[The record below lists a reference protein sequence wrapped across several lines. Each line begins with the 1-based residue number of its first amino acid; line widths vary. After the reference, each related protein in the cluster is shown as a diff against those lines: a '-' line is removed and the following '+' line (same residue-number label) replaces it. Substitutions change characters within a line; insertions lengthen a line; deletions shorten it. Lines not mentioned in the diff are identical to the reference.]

1 MRSKQIKMIGI
12 KDREELVLEAH
23 YEESYIH

>member
-12 KDREELVLEAH
+12 EDREEFVLEAY